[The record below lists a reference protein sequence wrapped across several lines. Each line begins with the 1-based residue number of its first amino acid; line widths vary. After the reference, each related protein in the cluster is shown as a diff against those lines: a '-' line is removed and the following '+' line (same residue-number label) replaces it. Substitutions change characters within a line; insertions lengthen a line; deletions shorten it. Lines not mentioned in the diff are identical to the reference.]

1 MTHQVSIQPN
11 VGMLSLFPHMKYQP
25 WYALGE
31 LVDNSIQSYIGNRD
45 RLHDLYDD
53 RGQRYRL
60 RIEIETDRHDGG
72 RIVVR
77 DNAAGISATD
87 FQRAFRVAEPPA
99 DASGLSQFGVGMKAA
114 AAWFAK
120 EFRVRSSSLGESVI
134 RTVSFDIPAIVAARR
149 ENLDV
154 GEEGTD
160 GTTHFTE
167 VTLWNLN
174 RVPKTRT
181 VGKIREYLGS
191 IYREFLRNGDVVIL
205 FDGEPIAYDEPPE
218 LVAIRWNQPD
228 AEAERWRRSV
238 DIHLESGRRV
248 TGWAALRETGATSQ
262 AGMALL
268 YRRKVVQG
276 AGGDAYKPVEV
287 FGRSNSFRSQRLFGE
302 LFMDDFDV
310 TYTKDALVW
319 YDEEEE
325 FVELLRDQLDS
336 EPLPLLR
343 QAENYRARKPAPV
356 PEDVAAGV
364 LDTTVAVLGD
374 ADVTPQVE
382 DDWYE
387 TPGEPTGEEPGLPTG
402 EETSSPTEALD
413 QLANRDVALTVAGRA
428 WDVGLRLVSDEA
440 VEPWL
445 SVDRTDDSAATQVSI
460 TVNQAHPFM
469 RAFAELPGQELEPVW
484 RLAVALGLAQEI
496 ARDSGDKA
504 GYVRLNVNE
513 LLRTHLSKQP

>member
-154 GEEGTD
+154 GEESTD
-160 GTTHFTE
+160 STTHFTE

-374 ADVTPQVE
+374 VDVTPQVE

-387 TPGEPTGEEPGLPTG
+387 TPAEPHRPRSRRTRRPRARRRQPT
-402 EETSSPTEALD
+402 TEALD

-428 WDVGLRLVSDEA
+428 WEVGLRLVSDEA

-469 RAFAELPGQELEPVW
+469 RAFAEIPGQELEPVW
-484 RLAVALGLAQEI
+484 RLAVALGLAEEI
-496 ARDSGDKA
+496 ARDSG
-504 GYVRLNVNE
+504 
-513 LLRTHLSKQP
+513 